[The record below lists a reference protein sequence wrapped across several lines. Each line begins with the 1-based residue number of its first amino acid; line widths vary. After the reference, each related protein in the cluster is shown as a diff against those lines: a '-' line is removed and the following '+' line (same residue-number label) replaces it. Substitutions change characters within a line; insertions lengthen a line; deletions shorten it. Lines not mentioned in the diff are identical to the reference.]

1 MRYLIIPFLCF
12 FCFACRPTPTKKK
25 EDGSPATPTTDRGIE
40 PKTDEDE
47 SDAALRH
54 TGEEVVEYNEMT
66 KPKRV
71 RCWVDGLI
79 MKQFPG
85 NDMPKVGTM
94 RLDEE
99 AGYLYQRT
107 ARLSEYVFRGQK
119 FTDAWYLVQNKAGIM
134 GWVHGG
140 GLKFVETSPEVI
152 RGNEGQTD
160 ANARKAENGNLPT
173 ENDWVFLPGKR
184 IGSISRNTS
193 EEKLVSL
200 FGPNNLKRGKVV
212 TIGAATEAC
221 TYIYKDT
228 PDEIALTWK
237 DDTRT
242 KVKAVYMGT
251 FGGKWHSPSGIKIG
265 MSLGDLAKLNE
276 AAILFY
282 GFAGEYSGTIS
293 DWKKG
298 KISPA
303 TKGFY
308 LVLHYD
314 ENKSSKEFLA
324 QVKQEKT
331 FNSNAEPFR
340 HVEVYIKRI
349 VVYLD
354 IREKIAH
361 FEGKLDRIY
370 KINKISTQMI
380 TVSSEQLFLIFQFS
394 IFNFQ
399 FLNYAHNFL
408 YFYLY
413 AHKVTAY
420 THFCLDIL
428 FVLRLSLYGSRLYL
442 RMYKWLYLSYL

>member
-25 EDGSPATPTTDRGIE
+25 EDGSPATPTADRGIE

-54 TGEEVVEYNEMT
+54 TGEEVVEYNEMS

-354 IREKIAH
+354 
-361 FEGKLDRIY
+361 
-370 KINKISTQMI
+370 
-380 TVSSEQLFLIFQFS
+380 
-394 IFNFQ
+394 
-399 FLNYAHNFL
+399 
-408 YFYLY
+408 
-413 AHKVTAY
+413 
-420 THFCLDIL
+420 
-428 FVLRLSLYGSRLYL
+428 
-442 RMYKWLYLSYL
+442 